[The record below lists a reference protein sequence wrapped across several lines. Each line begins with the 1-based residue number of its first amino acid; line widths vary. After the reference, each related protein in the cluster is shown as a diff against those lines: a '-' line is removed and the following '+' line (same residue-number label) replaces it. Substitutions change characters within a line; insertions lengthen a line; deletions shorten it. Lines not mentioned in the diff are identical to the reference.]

1 MSLLGYLKSFLS
13 NTRGDRIQYKG
24 FEFEKVDAVQVGY
37 QTGSGSRYTPGK
49 GRKIKAV
56 YIYSQEDGFERPFKT
71 VDTLAAA
78 KEYIDNY

>member
-24 FEFEKVDAVQVGY
+24 FEFEKIEGVQVGY

-49 GRKIKAV
+49 GRKIKSV